1 MFGYSMKHILH
12 SCVLLTILIGALKV
26 RISRYLSGN
35 DNIDYSTFTILL
47 NCIKLATLIS
57 LPHML
62 FNFLGLI
69 MYDAFP
75 GKVKLKGSPLLA
87 PFINI
92 RVVTRGDYPQLVKT
106 SVKRNLKTCIDAGLK
121 NFQIEVVTG
130 KPIGLMSHRR
140 IRELVVPSEYQ
151 TKTGALFKAR
161 KLQYCLEDGVN
172 KLADHDWIVHLD
184 EETLLTEN
192 SIHGILNF
200 VHDGKHLF
208 GQGLNTHPS
217 ENVVNWITAVADS
230 FRVAEDMGKLRF
242 QFRMFHRPLFNIK
255 GSFLVAQAGAE
266 KHVSFDN
273 GLDGSIAEDCLFAL
287 KADSLGYT
295 FDFIEGE
302 MWEMSVFTISDFIRQ
317 RTRWNHGLYL
327 VITSDLIPLKNK
339 ICVASMWCSL
349 QLLPFSITCSLLSF
363 IINLEYHILI
373 DLLGIFISIVTIYR
387 YIYGSLQSFS
397 FENYSTFSSVMM
409 RVLLIFSPLT
419 VLLECI
425 ALVYAFF
432 DRNYYE
438 FYVVNKEQPVVDH
451 KD

>member
-1 MFGYSMKHILH
+1 MLGYKIKHILH
-12 SCVLLTILIGALKV
+12 CCVFLTIIIGALKV
-26 RISRYLSGN
+26 RIYRYLSGN
-35 DNIDYSTFTILL
+35 DKSDYSTFTILF

-69 MYDAFP
+69 LYDAFP

-106 SVKRNLKTCIDAGLK
+106 NVKRNLKTCMDAGLK

-140 IRELVVPSEYQ
+140 IRELVVPNEYQ

-161 KLQYCLEDGVN
+161 NLQYCLEDGVN
-172 KLADHDWIVHLD
+172 ELADHDWIVHLD

-192 SIHGILNF
+192 SIYGILNF
-200 VHDGKHLF
+200 VLDGKHPF
-208 GQGLNTHPS
+208 GQGLITYANET
-217 ENVVNWITAVADS
+217 VVNWITTVADS
-230 FRVAEDMGKLRF
+230 IRVTDDMGKLRF
-242 QFRMFHRPLFNIK
+242 QFHTFHRPLFSIK
-255 GSFLVAQAGAE
+255 GSFLVAQTGAE

-273 GLDGSIAEDCLFAL
+273 GLDGSIAEDCFFAL

-317 RTRWNHGLYL
+317 RTRWNHGIYL
-327 VITSDLIPLKNK
+327 VITSNLIPLKNK
-339 ICVASMWCSL
+339 IYVVFMWTSL
-349 QLLPFSITCSLLSF
+349 QLLPLAITCGLLPF
-363 IINLEYHILI
+363 IINLDYYILI
-373 DLLGIFISIVTIYR
+373 DLPGIFIHIITTYT
-387 YIYGSLQSFS
+387 YIYGSIQSIS
-397 FENYSTFSSVMM
+397 FENYSTLSSVMLKI
-409 RVLLIFSPLT
+409 LLLFSPVT
-419 VLLECI
+419 VILECI
-425 ALVYAFF
+425 ALVCAFF
-432 DRNYYE
+432 DRNYYK
-438 FYVVNKEQPVVDH
+438 FYVVNKDQSVANHQD
-451 KD
+451 